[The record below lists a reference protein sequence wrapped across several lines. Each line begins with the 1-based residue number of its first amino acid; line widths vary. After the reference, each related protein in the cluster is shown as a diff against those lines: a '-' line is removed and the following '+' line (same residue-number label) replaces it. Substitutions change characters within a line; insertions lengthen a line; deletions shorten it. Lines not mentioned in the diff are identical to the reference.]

1 VAVGGPR
8 RYVSRQLRA
17 PARAPDPPPPGDFAM
32 TDAPILAGDDTVLPF
47 VLEGADVRGRSA
59 RLDSTLARMLE
70 GHDYP
75 PVVAG
80 LAAEAALITAL
91 MGQAMK
97 LRWRLSLQ
105 IRGKGPI
112 RLIATDWYA
121 PAAEGQPARMRAYAG
136 YDRDALDP
144 DAPGFAQIGSGI
156 FAMMIDQGAGMQPY
170 QGMTPLTG
178 GSLAACA
185 ETYFAQSEQIAT
197 RFMLST
203 AQSEIPGHGK
213 SWRGGGVMLQ
223 QMPKPGMGAP
233 AGAEATGADGL
244 LSSHDVA
251 EMGGASQAENWTRV
265 NMLLDTADTHELLGP
280 LVTQETLLTRLFH
293 EETPRIW
300 APQTVKFGCTCEPAK
315 VVEALHQYSAKDIR
329 TMTTPEGM
337 VTADCQF
344 CGRHYE
350 FEASALGF
358 EAGKE

>member
-1 VAVGGPR
+1 
-8 RYVSRQLRA
+8 
-17 PARAPDPPPPGDFAM
+17 M
-32 TDAPILAGDDTVLPF
+32 TDAQIPAGDDSVLPF
-47 VLEGADVRGRSA
+47 ALETADVRGRSA
-59 RLDSTLARMLE
+59 RLDGTLARMLK

-105 IRGKGPI
+105 IRGDGPI

-121 PAAEGQPARMRAYAG
+121 PAEEGQPARMRCYAG
-136 YDRDALDP
+136 FDRDALDEN
-144 DAPGFAQIGSGI
+144 APGFAQIGKGI
-156 FAMMIDQGAGMQPY
+156 FGMMIDQGAGMQPY
-170 QGMTPLTG
+170 QGMTPLSG

-197 RFMLST
+197 RFKLAMAES
-203 AQSEIPGHGK
+203 AIPGQGS

-233 AGAEATGADGL
+233 AGAEATGEDGL

-251 EMGGASQAENWTRV
+251 EMGGATQAENWTRV
-265 NMLLDTADTHELLGP
+265 NLLLDTAETHELIGP
-280 LVTQETLLTRLFH
+280 LVTQESLLTRLFH
-293 EETPRIW
+293 EENPTVWTP
-300 APQTVKFGCTCEPAK
+300 QEVKFGCTCEPAK
-315 VVEALHQYSAKDIR
+315 VIEALHQYSAKDIA
-329 TMTTPEGM
+329 TMTTEDGK

-350 FEASALGF
+350 FEADALGF
-358 EAGKE
+358 EAEGGAEG